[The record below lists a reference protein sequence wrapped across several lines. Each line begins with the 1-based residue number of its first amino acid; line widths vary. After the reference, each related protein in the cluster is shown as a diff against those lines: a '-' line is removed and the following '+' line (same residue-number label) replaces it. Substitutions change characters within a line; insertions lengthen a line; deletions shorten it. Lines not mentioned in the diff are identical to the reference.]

1 MTWPK
6 VTHWGT
12 GLFCCLCFLCRIK
25 DQNTTFLPLHAALY
39 VIMTFKLV
47 QLVHKALTNTKERR
61 NFWQLSWRRKK
72 RSEMEKKLTLFSF
85 LQRKD
90 KGKPLSAA
98 EVAWDTEIQN
108 TESSSCVVVH
118 PVSMRPISALKYT
131 DRNWGDE
138 LVDGKRAGGQ
148 DDNKKDNTRV
158 NEGGKMSLRQKGCQ
172 DGWHVLDQLC
182 SVIGKI
188 PCNVPEAKSSD

>member
-1 MTWPK
+1 MAGPQ
-6 VTHWGT
+6 
-12 GLFCCLCFLCRIK
+12 GLDQHQGKKKCLA
-25 DQNTTFLPLHAALY
+25 T
-39 VIMTFKLV
+39 IMK
-47 QLVHKALTNTKERR
+47 KKEEEW
-61 NFWQLSWRRKK
+61 NG
-72 RSEMEKKLTLFSF
+72 KKLTLFSF

-158 NEGGKMSLRQKGCQ
+158 NEGGKMSLRQKCCQ